1 MEEVLNSIVSIN
13 KIKDEL
19 QKEIYEKFKCT
30 IGPNFIELTIF
41 STEDTNLFSLE
52 DLANNEE
59 FNKLIKKIS
68 YLNSLFDSIINFRKK
83 LEED

>member
-13 KIKDEL
+13 EIKDEL
-19 QKEIYEKFKCT
+19 HKEIYEKFNCS
-30 IGPNFIELTIF
+30 IGPNFFELTII

-59 FNKLIKKIS
+59 FNKLFKKLK
-68 YLNSLFDSIINFRKK
+68 YLYSLFDSIINFRKK